1 MTTAGERRVSRRVH
15 TEGGNTV
22 LKKVLIILV
31 VIIGLILVVGF
42 LLPTTYHVERSRV
55 VAAPPEALYAVVN
68 DFKQWPKWD
77 PWAGKDATMKYT
89 YEGSPTGVGSVQHY
103 TSENSGEG
111 TIRITE
117 SEPGRK
123 VKMEMDFKMGEEELP
138 TATYTF
144 EPIGDGKTKV
154 TWSMDGETSM
164 RPIGSY
170 FGLMMDSMIGPD
182 FERGLENL
190 DKAVTSAPAAAAPAP
205 AAVEPAVEPA
215 AVEPAAAPA
224 EDAPAEAAPAEPVE

>member
-1 MTTAGERRVSRRVH
+1 M
-15 TEGGNTV
+15 
-22 LKKVLIILV
+22 LKKVLIILG
-31 VIIGLILVVGF
+31 VIIALIVIVGF
-42 LLPTTYHVERSRV
+42 LLPTTYHVERTRV

-89 YEGSPTGVGSVQHY
+89 YEGSPTGVGAVQHY

-111 TIRITE
+111 TIRIVE
-117 SEPGRK
+117 SEPGRM
-123 VKMEMDFKMGEEELP
+123 VKMEMDFKMGDEKLP

-154 TWSMDGETSM
+154 TWSMDGETAM

-170 FGLMMDSMIGPD
+170 FGLMMDSMIGGD

-190 DKAVTSAPAAAAPAP
+190 DRAVTSAPAAPAAAP
-205 AAVEPAVEPA
+205 AAVEPAPVEPA
-215 AVEPAAAPA
+215 VAPAEAAPAEVAPA
-224 EDAPAEAAPAEPVE
+224 EDAPAEAAPEAAPEAQP

>member
-1 MTTAGERRVSRRVH
+1 M
-15 TEGGNTV
+15 
-22 LKKVLIILV
+22 LKKVLIILA
-31 VIIGLILVVGF
+31 VIIGLILVVGL

-89 YEGSPTGVGSVQHY
+89 YEGSPTGVGSVQHF
-103 TSENSGEG
+103 TSESGEG
-111 TIRITE
+111 TIRIIE

-123 VKMEMDFKMGEEELP
+123 VKMEMDFKMGEDKLP

-154 TWSMDGETSM
+154 TWSMDGE
-164 RPIGSY
+164 GSKPFGGY
-170 FGLMMDSMIGPD
+170 FGLMMDGMIGPD

-190 DKAVTSAPAAAAPAP
+190 DKAVTSAPAAAAPAAAP

-224 EDAPAEAAPAEPVE
+224 EDAPAEAAPAEAAPAEAE